1 MDDIENIDII
11 DMQKTINPEK
21 VIDVLDYCI
30 ERLCETREK
39 IRQELYYDE
48 F

>member
-1 MDDIENIDII
+1 MEDLDII

-21 VIDVLDYCI
+21 VIEVLDYCI
-30 ERLCETREK
+30 DRLSETREK

>member
-1 MDDIENIDII
+1 MEDLENI

-30 ERLCETREK
+30 EQLCETREK

-48 F
+48 LC